1 MEDLLIALAD
11 ILQYRQID
19 KQINTD
25 SLNGHILSAQRTNL
39 LPLLGTGFYYA
50 VVNDV
55 VTYANLIN
63 GNITYTD
70 SDGETALYFGLKP
83 FLVFHTL
90 GYLLNDNNL
99 KIADA
104 GNLNL
109 LDTTFQKATG
119 GETKG
124 AKDDY
129 LNQANFYYNNIVDYL
144 DQNISTYP
152 LWDRKNERG
161 QTEFEMQII

>member
-1 MEDLLIALAD
+1 MEDLLITLAD

-19 KQINTD
+19 KQINAN
-25 SLNGHILSAQRTNL
+25 SLNGHILSAQRSNL
-39 LPLLGTGFYYA
+39 LTLLGPGFYYA

-55 VTYANLIN
+55 VTYASLID
-63 GNITYTD
+63 GNITYTG
-70 SDGETALYFGLKP
+70 SDGKTALYFGLKP

-90 GYLLNDNNL
+90 NYLLNDNNL

-119 GETKG
+119 QETKG

-129 LNQANFYYNNIVDYL
+129 SNQAIFYMNNIIDYL
-144 DQNISTYP
+144 DQNSSTYP
-152 LWDRKNERG
+152 LWDRKSERNE
-161 QTEFEMQII
+161 TEFEMQII

>member
-1 MEDLLIALAD
+1 MEALLITLGD

-19 KQINTD
+19 KQINGN

-39 LPLLGTGFYYA
+39 LPLLGAGFYYD
-50 VVNDV
+50 VVNDL
-55 VTYANLIN
+55 VTYANFID
-63 GNITYTD
+63 GNISYND
-70 SDGETALYFGLKP
+70 SEGNDAFYFGLKP

-109 LDTTFQKATG
+109 LDNTFQKATG
-119 GETKG
+119 QELKS

-129 LNQANFYYNNIVDYL
+129 INQAIIYMNNIIDYL
-144 DQNISTYP
+144 DQNIGTYP
-152 LWDRKNERG
+152 KWDRKSERN
-161 QTEFEMQII
+161 QTDFEMQII